1 MIVNKSITAFQNL
14 LDLIEL
20 SNPNPIV
27 VGHDQVT
34 VGALTVL
41 DAGTGYNCE
50 IVLNAVAGKGF
61 TGSVT
66 IRYNRMLLSAAIAL
80 DPTPVELAVDTTA
93 AQAIDLIAE
102 KYALINNEIEI
113 LGTFV
118 KPFMTELLPQTYTIR
133 ADDPNSYVY
142 TSDEVQV
149 TVQWP
154 NLAEAVHTAVNVT
167 MPTYFSAFL

>member
-1 MIVNKSITAFQNL
+1 MIVNKSISAFQNL

-66 IRYNRMLLSAAIAL
+66 IRYNRMKLADAIAL
-80 DPTPVELAVDTTA
+80 NPTSVEMAADTTA
-93 AQAIDLIAE
+93 AQAIDLIAT

-113 LGTFV
+113 LGTFT
-118 KPFMTELLPQTYTIR
+118 KPFMTELVPQTYTIR
-133 ADDPNSYVY
+133 ADDPNSFVY

-154 NLAEAVHTAVNVT
+154 SLAEPVHTAVHT
-167 MPTYFSAFL
+167 TIPAYFSAFL